1 MDSRNLLCGHCGPRI
16 ATLSCERCGMPLCSE
31 CLVEGRCP
39 ACARDLLLRRRRRRG
54 LVLALL
60 AGLVPGVLMT
70 SVAGV
75 VLKRAT
81 NHHRCQRSI
90 LALKREVRLMQHG
103 LLEARSVRPKD
114 DPVPIKVD
122 QRPRLASLQIPQA
135 DPIVKAGPG
144 RYVVD
149 RLSAVRILNNPM
161 SQGRVVPV
169 QRDGRLLGI
178 KLYRIRPESSY
189 YRLGLRNG
197 DIIRRINGTT
207 IGTPRQAISLYNRM
221 RKANRI
227 TLQVLRQGKL
237 QTLRYWITEA

>member
-54 LVLALL
+54 LALALL

-81 NHHRCQRSI
+81 NHHRCQRSV
-90 LALKREVRLMQHG
+90 LALKRELRLMQHG
-103 LLEARSVRPKD
+103 LLEARSVQPKD

-122 QRPRLASLQIPQA
+122 QLQLASAKIPLA
-135 DPIVKAGPG
+135 DPIVRAGPG

-149 RLSAVRILNNPM
+149 RRGAERILNSPM
-161 SQGRVVPV
+161 SMGQGRVIPV
-169 QRDGRLLGI
+169 KRDGWLGF
-178 KLYRIRPESSY
+178 KLDRIQTESPY
-189 YRLGLRNG
+189 HRLGLRNG
-197 DIIRRINGTT
+197 DVIRRFNGVSLSTMK
-207 IGTPRQAISLYNRM
+207 QAIDTYVRM
-221 RKANRI
+221 LKSSRI
-227 TLQVLRQGKL
+227 TLQVLRRGKPR
-237 QTLRYWITEA
+237 TLRYWITEA